1 MVERGLQGTGRG
13 ERDGELGGWPR
24 FCFVLGRAE
33 TEAEGG
39 KEENGNRGPA
49 TDPEVIGWEDP
60 FQRIK
65 RGMQG
70 KSGIKEKKEKKK
82 EPKQV
87 THSHSHTAAAQARSS
102 SPSPAHAKTTA
113 RVTLDLPGPPWT
125 IWPPPHWPG
134 TCRSRCNGMAA
145 GR

>member
-1 MVERGLQGTGRG
+1 MWLNGASRGRDEE

-70 KSGIKEKKEKKK
+70 KSGIKEKKREKKRA
-82 EPKQV
+82 QV
-87 THSHSHTAAAQARSS
+87 THSHTHTQQQPKPEAQAQ
-102 SPSPAHAKTTA
+102 
-113 RVTLDLPGPPWT
+113 VLPTQKPQPE
-125 IWPPPHWPG
+125 
-134 TCRSRCNGMAA
+134 
-145 GR
+145 